1 MTVRSLVNL
10 VFPDGIIRYRR
21 GAAREGEM
29 RMNAVLALKLS
40 LVPLLIYL
48 VTLAGR
54 RWGPAVAGWLSAFPI
69 VAGPILFTLNL
80 EQGARFAAAAA
91 EGTLLAVV
99 AVLVFSLAYAW
110 ACGRFGVGGSMAL
123 ALLAWGASVG
133 ALQATH
139 LPLGLAFVFVWCA
152 LLLAF
157 KLFPAATLDT
167 AGAHRND
174 LPWRMLAGALLVL
187 AVTGGAVHLG
197 ARLSGLFAMFPV
209 MSTVLVGFAHAGSG
223 RASAVALLRGMVAG
237 YFGFA
242 VFCVTLA
249 MQLREG
255 AVGAAFALA
264 LGGALVVH
272 VAARRLLARPAALAP
287 VVPEAKA

>member
-1 MTVRSLVNL
+1 
-10 VFPDGIIRYRR
+10 
-21 GAAREGEM
+21 
-29 RMNAVLALKLS
+29 MNAVLLLKLS

-69 VAGPILFTLNL
+69 VAGPILLTLTL
-80 EQGARFAAAAA
+80 EQGAAFAARAA

-99 AVLVFSLAYAW
+99 AILVFSLAYAW
-110 ACGRFGVGGSMAL
+110 ASVRCGVAGSMAL
-123 ALLAWGASVG
+123 ALLAWAGSV
-133 ALQATH
+133 ALLQAVL
-139 LPLGLAFVFVWCA
+139 LPPGPAFVCVWCA
-152 LLLAF
+152 LLLTF
-157 KLFPAATLDT
+157 KLFPDAA
-167 AGAHRND
+167 AGTGARRND
-174 LPWRMLAGALLVL
+174 LPWRMLAAAALVL
-187 AVTGGAVHLG
+187 AVTAGATRLG
-197 ARLSGLFAMFPV
+197 ARLSGFFAMFPV

-223 RASAVALLRGMVAG
+223 RGSAVALLRGMVVG

-264 LGGALVVH
+264 LGCALAVH
-272 VAARRLLARPAALAP
+272 LAARRLLAQP
-287 VVPEAKA
+287 VRTPFAKTS